1 MSCPVLFLYI
11 FLPLRPQRPAHHVP
25 ISLAIFSASAALVAT
40 PPLGT
45 PMPYC
50 SPVSL
55 RLRIVDSVCPYRF
68 EQRSGAVFV
77 YRQVALLL
85 DSGLPQRCLSL
96 RQHHLSIAMQAGVRG
111 CLGPG
116 CTALARTH
124 VGCADGAGHRPT
136 GAGEVVHGVDRG
148 DTFWGGDEGDDSEAC
163 CYA

>member
-1 MSCPVLFLYI
+1 
-11 FLPLRPQRPAHHVP
+11 
-25 ISLAIFSASAALVAT
+25 
-40 PPLGT
+40 
-45 PMPYC
+45 MPYC

-55 RLRIVDSVCPYRF
+55 RLRIVDSVSPYRL

-96 RQHHLSIAMQAGVRG
+96 RQRRLSISISIAMQAGVRG
-111 CLGPG
+111 CCGPRLR
-116 CTALARTH
+116 TARSARTH
-124 VGCADGAGHRPT
+124 VGGADGAGHRPT